1 VSALSAFETAEFDEL
16 AESAADAEAMSAVG
30 QRPQLQLVAGSR
42 QPVLAARR
50 SEPNVWP
57 AGDPRPARPAPVRL
71 TRRGRL
77 VLGVFA
83 VVVATVA
90 ITLVSM
96 AVSGAQAS
104 NHGRAGAGYQGMHR
118 IVVRPG
124 DSLWSIAE
132 QAEPV
137 ADPRLVV
144 AQIMTANSMTASSVL
159 QAGELLW
166 VP

>member
-1 VSALSAFETAEFDEL
+1 MSELSAFETAEFDEL
-16 AESAADAEAMSAVG
+16 AESAADAEAMSAAG
-30 QRPQLQLVAGSR
+30 RGPRLQLVAGSR
-42 QPVLAARR
+42 QPAFPAGR

-57 AGDPRPARPAPVRL
+57 AGDPRHAGPSPVRL

-77 VLGVFA
+77 VLGAFA

-104 NHGRAGAGYQGMHR
+104 NHWRAGAGYQGMHQ

-124 DSLWSIAE
+124 ESVIA
-132 QAEPV
+132 ARGSTV
-137 ADPRLVV
+137 GASYVWRACRAMPRCWPWRGG
-144 AQIMTANSMTASSVL
+144 MRSR
-159 QAGELLW
+159 
-166 VP
+166 

>member
-16 AESAADAEAMSAVG
+16 AVCAADAEAMSAAG
-30 QRPQLQLVAGSR
+30 QRPRLQLVAGSR
-42 QPVLAARR
+42 QPALAAP
-50 SEPNVWP
+50 EPGPNVWP
-57 AGDPRPARPAPVRL
+57 AGHPRMAAPSPVRL

-77 VLGVFA
+77 VLGALV

-104 NHGRAGAGYQGMHR
+104 SHGRAGAGYQGMHQ

-124 DSLWSIAE
+124 ESLWSIAE
-132 QAEPV
+132 RAEPA

-144 AQIMTANSMTASSVL
+144 AQIMTANSMTSSAL

-166 VP
+166 VPK